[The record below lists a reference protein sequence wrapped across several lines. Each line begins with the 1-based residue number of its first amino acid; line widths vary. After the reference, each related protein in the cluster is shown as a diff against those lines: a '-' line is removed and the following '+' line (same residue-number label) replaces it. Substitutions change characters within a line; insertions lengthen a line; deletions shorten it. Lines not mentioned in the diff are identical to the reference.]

1 MDQNSVLSDILTF
14 KGNITEIALCEV
26 ERSPVV
32 IKFIFLT
39 ICYDYIH
46 KLRKGKISILIYQ
59 MCNRAI
65 LFKFVSIGRD
75 QSTDAD
81 NIE

>member
-1 MDQNSVLSDILTF
+1 MGQNSVLSDILTF

-46 KLRKGKISILIYQ
+46 KLRKRKISILNYKMYIA
-59 MCNRAI
+59 AI
-65 LFKFVSIGRD
+65 LFKFVSISRD
-75 QSTDAD
+75 QSTD